1 MKTDFYMPCYSC
13 KDQGLNEWPWPYRLT
28 SIGMSLTLHVTTLP
42 CSFYNESFPSQI
54 FLQDKVCD

>member
-1 MKTDFYMPCYSC
+1 MKSDFFKPCNSC
-13 KDQGLNEWPWPYRLT
+13 KDQGLNEWPWPYTLT
-28 SIGMSLTLHVTTLP
+28 SNSMSLTLHVTTLP